1 MATDQKIIIDEL
13 KNVTISENTMINKE
27 TPITETKLLALKPGL
42 DGSWD
47 SPGIFCF
54 QIITEEEEPTKPIE
68 IAKTMT
74 RIPGHLFE
82 KMLEKVDTMN
92 KKRRGSLIWKIG
104 NLWTWSKK
112 SHGSGTD
119 EPVEHLQEIVAHLV
133 LFEKDQDEFE
143 GDLEDEAF
151 YI

>member
-1 MATDQKIIIDEL
+1 MATDQKIIIDQL
-13 KNVTISENTMINKE
+13 KNVTIGENMMINKE
-27 TPITETKLLALKPGL
+27 APITESILLTLKRGL

-54 QIITEEEEPTKPIE
+54 RVATKEGPPTIPIE

-74 RIPGHLFE
+74 RIPGQLC
-82 KMLEKVDTMN
+82 KALLEKVDTAN

-104 NLWTWSKK
+104 DLWTWSKK
-112 SHGSGTD
+112 GHESNID
-119 EPVEHLQEIVAHLV
+119 VPIEHLLEIVAHLV
-133 LFEKDQDEFE
+133 LSEKDQDEFE
-143 GDLEDEAF
+143 GGLEDEEF